1 MAILT
6 DRKGKKGTG
15 DPLIFSDTKQEAL
28 LGHALTNRMFF
39 LQIHNHLEPEWF
51 TKPNNQ
57 KLYSALKKFYT
68 VEGRFPQTPVELMS
82 STQLQREDQGSRT
95 GMAAALILCQ
105 ASMPDFGDDLLIKD
119 FGLWAR
125 SVLLEEY
132 VQKSTETFNGR
143 NPEEALDVYK
153 EGYRKIQTAELLG
166 GGQATDWNL
175 EVFVA
180 QQKSD
185 LQNGIT
191 FGCPQLDAKLNPSAP
206 AGALLRGDTTVVLA
220 PSGTGKTT
228 TLITVATH
236 NILRGKSVLFI
247 THEGRP
253 EDIKFKILCCI
264 LQTTREE
271 FLSLYSSSKS
281 FRRKANYFS
290 NAIKANL
297 TYIAFNHAFASIHDV
312 ERLIRREQDLRIL
325 SSSNGQG
332 YDLLIDDYP
341 ALLYT
346 DGLRSGQLQKRI
358 SDEQVYGCFVSMALD
373 FGFHCLVAI
382 QTNREGSKVNRG
394 QGVNRLLTMEDVMES
409 WGVMTKAT
417 NVLTINRSPTDM
429 AKNRVIFYLCKSR
442 SSETD
447 FAFCCKSDYSRAT
460 THAPAGW
467 PYVAEDE
474 VFTVP
479 GFSRRPEVDLSRYG
493 CTAWAGHDGT
503 TERLDSLIDAYRGQT
518 IPDNAKRAHL
528 AGPTAKPM
536 VGSGDSGQKTQ
547 IVVQSVS

>member
-1 MAILT
+1 MALLT
-6 DRKGKKGTG
+6 DRKGKKGKG
-15 DPLIFSDTKQEAL
+15 DPLIFSDTKQEAI

-57 KLYSALKKFYT
+57 KLYSALKKFYA
-68 VEGRFPQTPVELMS
+68 VEGRFPVTPEELMS
-82 STQLQREDQGSRT
+82 SMQLQREDQGVRT
-95 GMAAALILCQ
+95 GMTAALILCL
-105 ASMPDFGDDLLIKD
+105 ASMPNFGADLLIRD

-125 SVLLEEY
+125 SVLLEKY
-132 VQKSTETFNGR
+132 VQKSTDTFNGHD
-143 NPEEALDVYK
+143 PEAALDVYK

-191 FGCPQLDAKLNPSAP
+191 FGCPELDAKLNSSAK

-220 PSGTGKTT
+220 PSGIGKTT

-247 THEGRP
+247 THEGRS
-253 EDIKFKILCCI
+253 EDIKFKVLCCV
-264 LQTTREE
+264 LQVTREE
-271 FLSLYSSSKS
+271 FLALYHSDKN
-281 FRRKANYFS
+281 FRKKANYFS
-290 NAIKANL
+290 NVIKANL
-297 TYIAFNHAFASIHDV
+297 TYIAYNHSFPNIHDV
-312 ERLIRREQDLRIL
+312 EKLIRREQDLRIL
-325 SSSNGQG
+325 SSANGTG

-447 FAFCCKSDYSRAT
+447 FAFCCKSDYARAT

-467 PYVAEDE
+467 PYVAENE
-474 VFTVP
+474 VFTVK

-493 CTAWAGHDGT
+493 CTAWAGHDGS
-503 TERLDSLIDAYRGQT
+503 TERLDALIDTYRGQT
-518 IPDNAKRAHL
+518 IPENVKRAHMS
-528 AGPTAKPM
+528 GMTAKPM
-536 VGSGDSGQKTQ
+536 VGDGSGQKPQT
-547 IVVQSVS
+547 VVQSVP